1 MCFKSFSHG
10 IIELASQPSLPNS
23 KGCAFRGPVFS
34 VASMGE
40 MKAPSVGVSGEV
52 VPLTSCSFWSG
63 LKAPAVKTVELGLLS
78 WEP

>member
-40 MKAPSVGVSGEV
+40 MKAPSVGVSGRSGPSDQLLLLV
-52 VPLTSCSFWSG
+52 RTKGSCCENS
-63 LKAPAVKTVELGLLS
+63 
-78 WEP
+78 